1 LEHFKPFS
9 LLSIYDQVDGLFLLT
24 IIFSIYKTLIKRFE
38 FRVVGINRV
47 MMKLQE
53 RDIKI

>member
-1 LEHFKPFS
+1 